1 MEPPYYIFLDE
12 HIIVTGTIMWGKKP
26 SVTPFTHTIHVG
38 QSKELN
44 GIERDGIEESAI
56 MGLRYVF
63 QFHQWVI
70 EFLVSQQFCA
80 KQKPANTN
88 TPTIKPLKL
97 SPIYQ
102 IL

>member
-44 GIERDGIEESAI
+44 GIERDEIEEV
-56 MGLRYVF
+56 L
-63 QFHQWVI
+63 
-70 EFLVSQQFCA
+70 
-80 KQKPANTN
+80 
-88 TPTIKPLKL
+88 
-97 SPIYQ
+97 
-102 IL
+102 